1 MHRTLQ
7 FFITSIFL
15 FAAFSAE
22 AQERTDWALK
32 AAEHERAAFYAEDPR
47 EAAEALAEKAYC
59 YRQCGRYEDA
69 VATLGRIGLY
79 LLTPERVGEVLYEK
93 ELCSY
98 LAGDCEGAAS
108 YMEEAGVS
116 DTPRRLLLDALVLG
130 GCARWDESR
139 DKAVKLV
146 DLRYEGEEREAALQ
160 EIRTLYSKVP
170 ELKKESQAA
179 LRSFLP
185 PLGLS
190 YTGHLPEGLARMG
203 LDALAAG
210 WIVWQCIGGNWITG
224 ILGGGVVLNSAFM
237 GGLERSVSFVEEYNR
252 DALAGF
258 NAVLRDL
265 LLSHETAE

>member
-1 MHRTLQ
+1 MHRTLR

-15 FAAFSAE
+15 CAAFSAE

-47 EAAEALAEKAYC
+47 KAAEALAEKAYC

-69 VATLGRIGLY
+69 VATLSRISLY
-79 LLTPERVGEVLYEK
+79 QLGPERVDNVLYEK

-108 YMEEAGVS
+108 YMEEAGAS
-116 DTPRRLLLDALVLG
+116 ATPRRLLLDALVLG
-130 GCARWDESR
+130 GCARWDESQN
-139 DKAVKLV
+139 KAMELV
-146 DLRYEGEEREAALQ
+146 NLRYDGEDRETALQ
-160 EIRTLYSKVP
+160 EIRTLYSKAP

-190 YTGHLPEGLARMG
+190 YTGHLSEGLARMG
-203 LDALAAG
+203 IDALATG

-224 ILGGGVVLNSAFM
+224 ILGGGVALNAAFM

-258 NAVLRDL
+258 NSVLRDL
-265 LLSHETAE
+265 LLSHDAAE